1 MTIMKIK
8 KYIIILSLLSFG
20 LSNYVFWEP
29 EIPVPGG
36 EITIYYNTIDGSLPN
51 STFPVYVHL
60 GNDGWQDV
68 EDYAMSYS
76 PINGVGWWKYSHQI
90 PDDAETIDFVF
101 TDLNDNWDNNGGI
114 GIDWHI
120 SLNYYW
126 APFNPTPNDSF
137 DIILNNVEQN
147 GSLVWTVDSGNGHEQ
162 PISDYWPEGSYIQ
175 DGVVISPLESLS
187 SSSLSLT
194 FDPFQSG
201 EQVVSSLKFKILW
214 EDGTYDT
221 GENGQIIYYDVYFD
235 YTSNDL
241 DPEITFTAPQ
251 NNEIINGDVNISL
264 ESDADLVELW
274 LNGNLLTTLNGPIFD
289 YVWQPD
295 SGVFGDIQI
304 VAKAVLN
311 DRVTFSFLD
320 FYLEYQL
327 NQLAAP
333 QNIKDGVNISGND
346 VVIALYAPS
355 KDYVSIKG
363 SWNEQFPNGEIMNL
377 SGDTLWWYQ
386 TTLPDGDYF
395 YQYNLE
401 GMKYIADPW
410 SYDVEWKEPFT
421 GNESSN
427 FQHAKTKF
435 SIGSTPYQWNDESYV
450 RPEVKDL
457 VIYELHIGDYSGD
470 EFNFGD
476 FSDIIEKINSGY
488 FTDLGI
494 NAIEFMPINE
504 FEGSYSW
511 GYDPVFPMAPESS
524 YGTPNQ
530 FKNLVDIAHQ
540 NGIAVLLDVVFNHLW
555 GSSPLFQ
562 LYQPL
567 NSFDWEDHNF
577 DLCPYFGNEESIWGY
592 KIEHWHELNGR
603 QYRGWKYVEDSV
615 LHWVEEYHIDG
626 YRFDYVDGIGW
637 DGDFNGASYYANIL
651 DNHDPSL
658 ILIAETDNPYQMNNT
673 DFDSGWDYSY
683 HHNMF
688 DNVLDIYFDLNTV
701 SNHINA
707 YSQGYSFVTGPINYT
722 ESHDETRLIYQA
734 TEFQNQSFE
743 EAYNRSKLS
752 ATILFTS
759 HGVPMI
765 YAGQELGQCAAT
777 RDSGGYPVQQPIQ
790 WDNLEVDL
798 VQDLNNHYKKMID
811 LRKNT
816 SVLKE
821 PPLEVKYL
829 DNNYKC
835 FIYWRADQNE
845 KVVVAINF
853 DTTDKFL
860 DLEFPHSGDWTDVLS
875 NSQISIDSNWYGG
888 FNLAPLTSYV
898 FVPSALCT
906 QGDLNSD
913 GIINIVD
920 IISLVNIVLS
930 QESLDDFQSCA
941 GDLSGDGVIN
951 IVDIISL
958 VNVILSE

>member
-1 MTIMKIK
+1 MKIK
-8 KYIIILSLLSFG
+8 NYIIILSLLSFG

-51 STFPVYVHL
+51 STFPVYVHF

-126 APFNPTPNDSF
+126 SPFNPTPNDSF
-137 DIILNNVEQN
+137 DIILNNVEQS

-175 DGVVISPLESLS
+175 DGVVVSPLESLS

-214 EDGTYDT
+214 EDGTYDA

-264 ESDADLVELW
+264 ESDADLLELW

-395 YQYNLE
+395 YLYNLE
-401 GMKYIADPW
+401 GMKFIADPW
-410 SYDVEWKEPFT
+410 SQDVEWKEPFT

-435 SIGSTPYQWNDESYV
+435 SIGNTPYQWNDESYV

-457 VIYELHIGDYSGD
+457 VIYEMHIGDYSGD

-476 FSDIIEKINSGY
+476 FSDVIEKINSGY

-494 NAIEFMPINE
+494 NAIEFMPVNE

-530 FKNLVDIAHQ
+530 FKNLVDIAHL
-540 NGIAVLLDVVFNHLW
+540 NGIAILLDVVFNHLW

-592 KIEHWHELNGR
+592 KIEHWHELDGR
-603 QYRGWKYVEDSV
+603 QYRGWKYVEDSII
-615 LHWVEEYHIDG
+615 HWVEEYHVDG

-765 YAGQELGQCAAT
+765 NAGQELGQCAAT

-821 PPLEVKYL
+821 PPLDVKYL

-853 DTTDKFL
+853 DTTEKFL
-860 DLEFPHSGDWTDVLS
+860 DLEFPHSGDWTDVVS

-920 IISLVNIVLS
+920 IISLVNIVLN
-930 QESLDDFQSCA
+930 QGSLDDFQSCA

>member
-1 MTIMKIK
+1 MKIK
-8 KYIIILSLLSFG
+8 NYIIILSLLSFG

-76 PINGVGWWKYSHQI
+76 PVNGVGWWKYSHQI

-101 TDLNDNWDNNGGI
+101 TDLNDSWDNNGGV

-137 DIILNNVEQN
+137 DIILNNVEQS

-175 DGVVISPLESLS
+175 NGVVVSPLESLS

-214 EDGTYDT
+214 EDGTYDA

-235 YTSNDL
+235 YASNDL

-251 NNEIINGDVNISL
+251 NNEIINGDVNISF

-311 DRVTFSFLD
+311 DRVAFSFLD

-327 NQLAAP
+327 NELAAP

-346 VVIALYAPS
+346 VVIALYAPN

-410 SYDVEWKEPFT
+410 SHDVEWKEPFT

-435 SIGSTPYQWNDESYV
+435 SIGSTAYEWNDESYI

-457 VIYELHIGDYSGD
+457 VIYEMHIGDYSGD

-476 FSDIIEKINSGY
+476 FSDVIEKINSGY

-494 NAIEFMPINE
+494 NAIEFMPVNE

-524 YGTPNQ
+524 YGTPSQ

-540 NGIAVLLDVVFNHLW
+540 NGIAILLDVVFNHLW

-592 KIEHWHELNGR
+592 KIEHWHELDGR
-603 QYRGWKYVEDSV
+603 QYRGWKYVEDSII
-615 LHWVEEYHIDG
+615 HWVEEYHVDG

-637 DGDFNGASYYANIL
+637 DDDFNGASYYANIL

-722 ESHDETRLIYQA
+722 ESHDETRLVYQA

-798 VQDLNNHYKKMID
+798 VQDLNNHYKKMIN

-853 DTTDKFL
+853 DTSEKFL
-860 DLEFPHSGDWTDVLS
+860 DLEFPHSGDWTDVVS

-913 GIINIVD
+913 GIVNIVD
-920 IISLVNIVLS
+920 IISLVNIVLN

>member
-1 MTIMKIK
+1 MKIK
-8 KYIIILSLLSFG
+8 NYIIILSLLSFG

-101 TDLNDNWDNNGGI
+101 TDLNDSWDNNGGV

-137 DIILNNVEQN
+137 DIILNNVEQS

-214 EDGTYDT
+214 EDGTYDA

-235 YTSNDL
+235 YASNDL

-251 NNEIINGDVNISL
+251 NNEIINGDVNISF

-327 NQLAAP
+327 NQLVAP
-333 QNIKDGVNISGND
+333 QNIKDGVNIIGND
-346 VVIALYAPS
+346 VVIALYAPN

-410 SYDVEWKEPFT
+410 SHDVEWKEPFT

-435 SIGSTPYQWNDESYV
+435 SIGSTAYEWNDESYI

-457 VIYELHIGDYSGD
+457 VIYEMHIGDYSGD

-476 FSDIIEKINSGY
+476 FSDVIEKINSGY

-494 NAIEFMPINE
+494 NAIEFMPVNE

-524 YGTPNQ
+524 YGTPDQ

-540 NGIAVLLDVVFNHLW
+540 NGIAILLDVVFNHLW

-562 LYQPL
+562 LYQPI
-567 NSFDWEDHNF
+567 NNFDWEDHNF

-592 KIEHWHELNGR
+592 KIEHWHELDGR
-603 QYRGWKYVEDSV
+603 QYRGWKYVEDSII
-615 LHWVEEYHIDG
+615 HWVEEYHVDG

-637 DGDFNGASYYANIL
+637 DDDFNGASYYANIL

-722 ESHDETRLIYQA
+722 ESHDETRLVYQA

-853 DTTDKFL
+853 DTSEKFL
-860 DLEFPHSGDWTDVLS
+860 DLEFPHSGDWTDVVS

-913 GIINIVD
+913 GIVNIVD
-920 IISLVNIVLS
+920 IISLVNIVLN